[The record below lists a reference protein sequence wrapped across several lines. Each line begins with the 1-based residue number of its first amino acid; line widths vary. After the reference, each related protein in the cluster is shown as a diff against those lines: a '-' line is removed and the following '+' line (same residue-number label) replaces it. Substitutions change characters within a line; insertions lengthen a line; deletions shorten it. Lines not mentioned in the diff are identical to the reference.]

1 MVMKMMRAAGYDND
15 DDTDEANDD
24 DDDGAGEAESAQ
36 LAKLCCTG
44 QLI

>member
-1 MVMKMMRAAGYDND
+1 MVGKRVVVKRGTSHD
-15 DDTDEANDD
+15 DGTDD
-24 DDDGAGEAESAQ
+24 DDDDAAREAESAQ